1 MSAGATFSLDLADEA
16 QTRALAAAVAVI
28 ARPGMEIHLIGDL
41 AAGKTAFARG
51 FLQALGHH
59 GAVKSP
65 TFTLVE
71 SYDLAPG
78 GQPLAVHHFDLYRL
92 TDPEELH
99 YLGFEDYRRPDAI
112 ALIEWPSRGAGL
124 LLPSITVELT
134 ITGLES
140 RRARVELQAADAC
153 ARAAEFRNL
162 VMKIK

>member
-1 MSAGATFSLDLADEA
+1 MGAGTTFSLALPSEA
-16 QTRALAAAVAVI
+16 HTRALAGAVATI
-28 ARPGMEIHLIGDL
+28 ALPGMEIHLTGDL

-51 FLQALGHH
+51 FLHALGHR

-78 GQPLAVHHFDLYRL
+78 GHALSVHHFDLYRL

-124 LLPSITVELT
+124 LLPSIAVELS

-140 RRARVELQAADAC
+140 RLARVELLAADAV
-153 ARAAEFRNL
+153 ARAADFRNL

>member
-1 MSAGATFSLDLADEA
+1 MSAGATFSIDLADEA

-28 ARPGMEIHLIGDL
+28 ARPGMEIHLSGDL

-124 LLPSITVELT
+124 LLPSIAVELT

-140 RRARVELQAADAC
+140 RRARVELGAADAS
-153 ARAAEFRNL
+153 ASAAEFRNL
-162 VMKIK
+162 VMQIK